1 MGLLSDEK
9 RPPCSPLQR
18 PTGTFVTNPHPQGRL
33 GTLEPAAG
41 GCRGTRPGWTRCAR
55 LAAWRRRELGP
66 TPGAPGQ
73 RNEAPE
79 GRGRPSAR
87 PGPAAPGGSFP
98 APPSSAPS
106 CMDSCRSCSAPD
118 ATPTPRA
125 LAFPPLGPSPFPRIR
140 IGVGSAPGARQGRR
154 ASFGLSPLSLHP
166 LCPSGL
172 ADRARCN
179 VPCGVCAADGPLP
192 AHFWTWLSP
201 VLVPCAPSRPS
212 APPSTSPRPFPSLTP
227 QPPGLRAP
235 CALGISCPCSFV
247 RGGPGSV
254 TCAALYGA
262 VCKNKPVGILVVSV
276 PSRSRRPGPAPT
288 ARACPGGGRRGGL
301 GSPGGQLSPVGPA
314 PL

>member
-125 LAFPPLGPSPFPRIR
+125 RLPFPLLAPPRFL
-140 IGVGSAPGARQGRR
+140 GSALGRALPQEPGRGAGPLLASLLSLSIHCAPR
-154 ASFGLSPLSLHP
+154 ASP
-166 LCPSGL
+166 
-172 ADRARCN
+172 
-179 VPCGVCAADGPLP
+179 
-192 AHFWTWLSP
+192 T
-201 VLVPCAPSRPS
+201 
-212 APPSTSPRPFPSLTP
+212 
-227 QPPGLRAP
+227 
-235 CALGISCPCSFV
+235 ALGA
-247 RGGPGSV
+247 
-254 TCAALYGA
+254 TCR
-262 VCKNKPVGILVVSV
+262 VVSV
-276 PSRSRRPGPAPT
+276 PQTGP
-288 ARACPGGGRRGGL
+288 CPLTSGL
-301 GSPGGQLSPVGPA
+301 GSPRFSCPVLPAVPQPHRPPLLAPSLLLRPSPLGCALLA
-314 PL
+314 PSVFRVLALL

>member
-1 MGLLSDEK
+1 MEK
-9 RPPCSPLQR
+9 KGARP
-18 PTGTFVTNPHPQGRL
+18 H
-33 GTLEPAAG
+33 
-41 GCRGTRPGWTRCAR
+41 AR
-55 LAAWRRRELGP
+55 
-66 TPGAPGQ
+66 
-73 RNEAPE
+73 
-79 GRGRPSAR
+79 R
-87 PGPAAPGGSFP
+87 PGPAQRGPRGAGASER
-98 APPSSAPS
+98 PPRPS
-106 CMDSCRSCSAPD
+106 CSWGELSRPSLLCSFLHGLLPFLLRSGRHAH
-118 ATPTPRA
+118 AARA

-140 IGVGSAPGARQGRR
+140 IGAGSAPGAWQGRR